1 MVITPLLLLMA
12 AAASPQV
19 VVNGG
24 FEAAQPLAGWAA
36 SPSPQKSG
44 VTLRADTQ
52 VFKEG
57 KQALLL
63 MAEHAGSL
71 DLRQEVYLPVG
82 TLWRLSA
89 WVKSEM
95 PQNSRPPSVSADT
108 PSGSQG
114 SAQASPEK
122 ADWQRLEV
130 VFRAPSPGRIY
141 IHLTP
146 FDKAAGRVWL
156 DDVRLE
162 PVAEDAETRE
172 PVRITAKKLSQRPI
186 DLKQGGQFIEPL
198 CDLLPSMIAQQVRST
213 SFEEDPPWKV
223 HFKSDMD
230 RPFRPWY
237 PDGAVHVATYSLDP
251 DNPFN
256 GKVSQKIELPI
267 GRAWA
272 GISQD
277 GFYLEE
283 GHAYKLRLHLRS
295 QGDVKVR
302 ASLHGDGET
311 LAGPVS
317 LAAGS
322 EAWRAAAVTLR
333 ATDSASNATLTIE
346 FSGPGTLWLDRI
358 YLIDENAVLGLWRPD
373 VVNAL
378 KAMNPGIIRFGGSEI
393 EYFEWDKVLGDWDQ
407 RAPALNTAWGGIN
420 ENFVGVEEF
429 VQLCRHVG
437 AEPLVCVRWTGRK
450 PEDAAAEIEYFNGA
464 ASTKWG
470 GLRARNGHAEPYA
483 VKYWQV
489 GNEIDEKQYEASL
502 LSFATAMKAADPSIR
517 LLSSFPTS
525 KMLKSDGGYLDYL
538 SPHDYSVGDLARNE
552 KEFQNLETMIRRDA
566 PARDV
571 RLAVTEWNTT
581 GGAWDLHRGMLLT
594 LGNAMACSRYQNLLQ
609 RYSNLVEIANRS
621 NLSDSFGSGMLQP
634 GPGWLVFT
642 PVYYTQSFY
651 QRAAG
656 SFPLEVTRSSPLSGN
671 LQEPDLSATI
681 SPDGKTLRLY
691 GVNSTPVERHVRFDL
706 ESALGEARSFKRFL
720 VADTEKIAEPE
731 AMNTRDAPGRVTL
744 FTENA
749 PASGSSVPADFPPF
763 SITLLEVELAKSLHP

>member
-1 MVITPLLLLMA
+1 MLATPLLLFMA
-12 AAASPQV
+12 AAVMPQA

-24 FEAAQPLAGWAA
+24 FEGAEPTTGWTVT
-36 SPSPQKSG
+36 PSPQQSG
-44 VTLRADTQ
+44 VTWSADTQ
-52 VFKEG
+52 VLKEG
-57 KQALLL
+57 RQSLLL
-63 MAEHAGSL
+63 TAEHAGSL

-82 TLWRLSA
+82 TLWRLYA
-89 WVKSEM
+89 WVKVEM
-95 PQNSRPPSVSADT
+95 PKDSRPPGIFADT

-114 SAQASPEK
+114 SAHAAPET
-122 ADWQRLEV
+122 ADWQRLEIL
-130 VFRAPSPGRIY
+130 FRAPSPGRIY

-146 FDKAAGRVWL
+146 FDKASGRVWL

-162 PVAEDAETRE
+162 PVGENAETRE
-172 PVRITAKKLSQRPI
+172 AVRITAKKLGQRPI

-223 HFKSDMD
+223 HFKQDID

-237 PDGAVHVATYSLDP
+237 PDGAVHVATYSLDT

-256 GKVSQKIELPI
+256 GKVSQKIVLPI
-267 GRAWA
+267 GRVWA

-283 GHAYKLRLHLRS
+283 GHSYKLRLHLRS

-302 ASLHGDGET
+302 ASLHGDGDV

-317 LAAGS
+317 LGAGS
-322 EAWRAAAVTLR
+322 EEWRAAAVSLR
-333 ATDSASNATLTIE
+333 ANDSASNATLTIE

-393 EYFEWDKVLGDWDQ
+393 EYFEWDKVLGDWDH

-429 VQLCRHVG
+429 VQLCRYIG

-450 PEDAAAEIEYFNGA
+450 PEDAAAEVEYFNGD

-470 GLRARNGHAEPYA
+470 ALRARNGHAEPYA

-489 GNEIDEKQYEASL
+489 GNEIDEKSYEASL
-502 LSFATAMKAADPSIR
+502 LSFATAMKTADPAIR

-525 KMLKSDGGYLDYL
+525 RMLKSDGGYLDYL
-538 SPHDYSVGDLARNE
+538 SPHDYSVGDLASNE
-552 KEFQNLETMIRRDA
+552 KEFQNLGTMIRRDA

-571 RLAVTEWNTT
+571 RVAVTEWNTT

-594 LGNAMACSRYQNLLQ
+594 LGNALACSRYQNLLH
-609 RYSNLVEIANRS
+609 RNSDLVEIANRS

-634 GPGWLVFT
+634 GPGWLVLT

-656 SFPLEVTRSSPLSGN
+656 SFPLEVTRTNPLTGY
-671 LQEPDLSATI
+671 LQEPDLSATL

-691 GVNSTPVERHVRFDL
+691 SVNSTPAERHVHFELDT
-706 ESALGEARSFKRFL
+706 ALGEARSLKRFL
-720 VADTEKIAEPE
+720 VTDTAEIADPE
-731 AMNTRDAPGRVTL
+731 AMNTRDSPGRVTL
-744 FTENA
+744 FTGTA
-749 PASGSSVPADFPPF
+749 PATGNSFPADFPPF
-763 SITLLEVELAKSLHP
+763 SITLLEVELTKR